1 MAAGGAGARV
11 PTRHAGRA
19 AHERGPAGPVVAV
32 RRGDRGVRGRVGM
45 AAARGLAVT
54 ALWERLARVFGR
66 GGGARE
72 RSEAERILL
81 EADFGVEATEEILDR
96 VSSAG
101 DGAFQAA
108 LEHAVVEALSPASP
122 GADPGALARAP
133 VPPTVILVFGVNG
146 VGKTTAVAK
155 LGARLARG
163 GRSVLL
169 AAADTFR
176 AGAAEQLQIWA
187 DRLGV
192 QCVTGGGTK
201 DPAAVAFDA
210 IAAARARGADTVLVD
225 TAGRLHTEGRLVE
238 ELKKVVRVVAKQ
250 QPGAP
255 HESLLVLDAT
265 VGRNAV
271 HQAQAFAA
279 AVPLTGLIVT
289 KLDGTAKGGSV
300 VALERAVRVPIRFL
314 GTGEGLG
321 DLEVFDAER
330 FARRL
335 ISG

>member
-1 MAAGGAGARV
+1 MTGVSLWRRLVQAV
-11 PTRHAGRA
+11 
-19 AHERGPAGPVVAV
+19 RGPS
-32 RRGDRGVRGRVGM
+32 
-45 AAARGLAVT
+45 
-54 ALWERLARVFGR
+54 
-66 GGGARE
+66 GAH
-72 RSEAERILL
+72 SAEAERILL

-96 VSSAG
+96 VSGAG

-108 LEHAVVEALSPASP
+108 LERAVVEALSLASP

-133 VPPTVILVFGVNG
+133 VPPTVMLVFGVNG

-192 QCVTGGGTK
+192 PCVTGTK

-210 IAAARARGADTVLVD
+210 IAAARARGIDTVLVD
-225 TAGRLHTEGRLVE
+225 TAGRLHTDERLLD

-265 VGRNAV
+265 VGQNAV
-271 HQAQAFAA
+271 HQARAFAA
-279 AVPLTGLIVT
+279 AVPLSGLIVT

-314 GTGEGLG
+314 GTGEALD
-321 DLEVFDAER
+321 DLEVFDAR
-330 FARRL
+330 SYARRL
-335 ISG
+335 VTG

>member
-1 MAAGGAGARV
+1 M
-11 PTRHAGRA
+11 
-19 AHERGPAGPVVAV
+19 
-32 RRGDRGVRGRVGM
+32 
-45 AAARGLAVT
+45 

-66 GGGARE
+66 GARE
-72 RSEAERILL
+72 RREAERILL

-96 VSSAG
+96 VAG
-101 DGAFQAA
+101 GEDGDVDFPAA
-108 LEHAVVEALSPASP
+108 LERAVMVALAPAPP
-122 GADPGALARAP
+122 GVDPGALARAP
-133 VPPTVILVFGVNG
+133 TPPTVMLVFGVNG

-155 LGARLARG
+155 LGARLARA

-176 AGAAEQLQIWA
+176 AGAAEQLLVWA

-192 QCVTGGGTK
+192 PCVTGTH

-210 IAAARARGADTVLVD
+210 IAAARARGVDTVLVD
-225 TAGRLHTEGRLVE
+225 TAGRLHTEARLLA

-265 VGRNAV
+265 VGQNAV
-271 HQAQAFAA
+271 HQARAFAA

-289 KLDGTAKGGSV
+289 NLDGTAKGGSV

-314 GTGEGLG
+314 GTGEGLD
-321 DLEVFDAER
+321 DLEVFDAQSY
-330 FARRL
+330 ARRL
-335 ISG
+335 VSG

>member
-1 MAAGGAGARV
+1 MGEGTDGDKLELADWR
-11 PTRHAGRA
+11 RA
-19 AHERGPAGPVVAV
+19 VGELYTDV
-32 RRGDRGVRGRVGM
+32 RRV
-45 AAARGLAVT
+45 A
-54 ALWERLARVFGR
+54 
-66 GGGARE
+66 
-72 RSEAERILL
+72 
-81 EADFGVEATEEILDR
+81 EADVG
-96 VSSAG
+96 
-101 DGAFQAA
+101 AA
-108 LEHAVVEALSPASP
+108 LERWRTVRERLFREHPQS
-122 GADPGALARAP
+122 P
-133 VPPTVILVFGVNG
+133 VPPTVLLIFGVNG

-163 GRSVLL
+163 GRSVLF

-192 QCVTGGGTK
+192 PCVTGTK

-210 IAAARARGADTVLVD
+210 IAAARARAVDTVLVD
-225 TAGRLHTEGRLVE
+225 TAGRLHTEERLLE

-255 HESLLVLDAT
+255 HESLLVVDAT
-265 VGRNAV
+265 VGQNAV
-271 HQAQAFAA
+271 HQARAFAA
-279 AVPLTGLIVT
+279 AVGLSGLIVT

-314 GTGEGLG
+314 GTGEGLD
-321 DLEVFDAER
+321 DLDVFDPNR